1 MPMKFKSTF
10 VSQDSSQQESPSQS
24 KQLLLTI
31 KIIIF
36 YTQAD
41 NKEMSREVEGGEL
54 LEQESQKKRKKGF
67 KSEQTHNVSKYNV
80 RNCPKI
86 LKRFCDL
93 MYSSPLKSSAH
104 FHLSS
109 FSLSTDTLTSGLRP
123 V

>member
-1 MPMKFKSTF
+1 MLMKFKSRF

-24 KQLLLTI
+24 KQLFLTI

-41 NKEMSREVEGGEL
+41 NKEMSREVEGEL
-54 LEQESQKKRKKGF
+54 LEQERQQKGF

-86 LKRFCDL
+86 SKRFL
-93 MYSSPLKSSAH
+93 
-104 FHLSS
+104 
-109 FSLSTDTLTSGLRP
+109 
-123 V
+123 

>member
-41 NKEMSREVEGGEL
+41 NKEMSREIEGGEL
-54 LEQESQKKRKKGF
+54 LEQESQKKKKM
-67 KSEQTHNVSKYNV
+67 V
-80 RNCPKI
+80 
-86 LKRFCDL
+86 L
-93 MYSSPLKSSAH
+93 
-104 FHLSS
+104 
-109 FSLSTDTLTSGLRP
+109 SLSKHTMFPSTM
-123 V
+123 

>member
-54 LEQESQKKRKKGF
+54 LEQESQKKKKVF

-80 RNCPKI
+80 RNSPKI

>member
-1 MPMKFKSTF
+1 MPLKFKSTF

-54 LEQESQKKRKKGF
+54 LEQESQKKKGF

-109 FSLSTDTLTSGLRP
+109 FSFSTDTLTSGLRH

>member
-54 LEQESQKKRKKGF
+54 LEQESQKKKKKKGF
-67 KSEQTHNVSKYNV
+67 
-80 RNCPKI
+80 
-86 LKRFCDL
+86 
-93 MYSSPLKSSAH
+93 
-104 FHLSS
+104 
-109 FSLSTDTLTSGLRP
+109 
-123 V
+123 